1 MTRAEILVVLKSA
14 LPFFEV
20 KGPEAVSSLDPGLD
34 ADNLN
39 AGVIAYLKTAEEVSQ
54 LLAFCH
60 AHNIAVVP
68 QGGRTGLAGGAV
80 SHQGQLIL
88 STQRMNKIIAIDAA
102 SRLAVVEAGVTLA
115 TLQAAAA
122 EQGLSPGIDL
132 GARDSATIG
141 GMISTNAGGIE
152 AFRHGVMRQ
161 RVLGLEAVL
170 ADGTVMSDLAQVT
183 KCNEGYDTKQLF
195 IGAEGTLGV
204 VTRAIIKLVPL
215 PKAKA
220 TALVAISNLE
230 TAVALFNT
238 LSQGEA
244 LLAFE
249 LMNPRYF
256 KLAASAAKETQL
268 VPLAEAGYVFV
279 IEMQGESPVVAHQIL
294 EEALSVALEGG
305 QVADAV
311 IAKSAKEARR
321 FWILREDS
329 WVVDRNY
336 PHGLW
341 FDVTVPLNELG
352 RYLQSVDDALQAS
365 HRDALAFVIGHLGD
379 GNLHLTIASHQ
390 DLSAAKEAISAI
402 VYQSLKPIGG
412 SFSAEHGIGLEKREA
427 LLRYGDPGKRA
438 MMLALKA
445 ALDPKGIMNPG
456 KVL

>member
-1 MTRAEILVVLKSA
+1 MNASKFLLALKSA
-14 LPFFEV
+14 FPVLEV
-20 KGPEAVSSLDPGLD
+20 KGTDAVSALDPGLD

-39 AGVIAYLKTAEEVSQ
+39 AGVIANPTSTEDVSR
-54 LLAFCH
+54 LIAFCNVH
-60 AHNIAVVP
+60 DVAIVP

-80 SHQGQLIL
+80 SHAGQLIIA
-88 STQRMNKIIAIDAA
+88 TQRMNKIISIDAA
-102 SRLAVVEAGVTLA
+102 SRLAVVESGVTLA
-115 TLQAAAA
+115 ALQAAAA

-170 ADGTVMSDLAQVT
+170 ADGTVMSDMAQVT
-183 KCNEGYDTKQLF
+183 KCNEGYDVKQLF

-204 VTRAIIKLVPL
+204 VTRAVMQLVPL
-215 PKAKA
+215 PKTKA
-220 TALVAISNLE
+220 TALVAVPNLD

-238 LSQGEA
+238 LSRRES

-256 KLAASAAKETQL
+256 KLAATAAKETQL
-268 VPLAEAGYVFV
+268 VPLAEAGFVFV
-279 IEMQGESPVVAHQIL
+279 IEMKGSSPETAHQIL
-294 EEALSVALEGG
+294 EEALSAALEAG

-311 IAKSAKEARR
+311 IAKSAQEARR

-352 RYLQSVDDALQAS
+352 HYLQSIDDALQAA
-365 HRDALAFVIGHLGD
+365 HPHALAFVIGHLGD

-390 DLSAAKEAISAI
+390 DLRANKEAIRSI
-402 VYQSLKPIGG
+402 IYESLKPMGG

-438 MMLALKA
+438 IMMGIKA

-456 KVL
+456 KIL